1 MALVLQDGYSPLFT
15 ASIKGH
21 SEVVKILIEAGAN
34 VNQGDKV
41 RTVHPSAE
49 SLCYTKYSV
58 CACEIYKLL
67 SMQTT
72 ETLAYK
78 TCPFQL

>member
-1 MALVLQDGYSPLFT
+1 MALVLQDGYTPLFT

-21 SEVVKILIEAGAN
+21 SEVVKTLIEAGAN

-49 SLCYTKYSV
+49 SLCYTKYV
-58 CACEIYKLL
+58 HVRYTNCYQCKQLKL
-67 SMQTT
+67 
-72 ETLAYK
+72 
-78 TCPFQL
+78 